1 MATLDDDLAKA
12 VSEGFRLAQGS
23 IINQDL
29 ILSGTGDVTVTLADG
44 SKKTGPSWSKLIA
57 QAGAAGTSA
66 AAAKTSEA
74 NALASKNAAALSATN
89 AATSEDNALASKN
102 AAKTSETNA
111 KASENNAKTSENNSA
126 ASASSA
132 ATSLA
137 AAQLLTSVPYEAA
150 PLPDVWAPLN
160 SDLKLSEGFAPYD
173 KLTISGQVLELPTK
187 SLTFSRAT
195 TATYIDKSG
204 VLRTAAINEPRF
216 EKEGLLIEG
225 QSTNLAIYSS
235 PTQDYSSYFRSGANN
250 TRTFKPEG
258 GVLLTTL
265 TDTGTWW
272 EQNINVANYD
282 PTKPASVSCYLEFP
296 AAAKVRVM
304 LMRYSSEG
312 DIAAA
317 SITVA
322 PGVNKVSVPVL
333 GGAVNQRLGLR
344 ITVDAGTPVSSV
356 IFIDRMQIEESAQ
369 ATSYIPTN
377 GAAATRAA
385 DACTLQR
392 AGNDNYY
399 APFSF
404 SVSVHA
410 NGASFV
416 GADANTRRCI
426 LAIYP
431 SKSEW
436 IISYINNNAGP
447 LGKVAATYGS
457 GNAMTS
463 NLVVDD
469 GAQHVVTFSTDLT
482 TNKVAV
488 DGDIAS
494 VAASA
499 RPIPNPTESDLYKVI
514 YLGASSG
521 SPGGGVRMLNGHLRN
536 LRIWHRALTDNQIKG
551 IR

>member
-12 VSEGFRLAQGS
+12 VSEGFRLAQSS

-57 QAGAAGTSA
+57 AATAAGTSA
-66 AAAKTSEA
+66 AAAKTSET
-74 NALASKNAAALSATN
+74 NALASKNAAATSATN
-89 AATSEDNALASKN
+89 AATSEGNALASKN

-111 KASENNAKTSENNSA
+111 KTSETNAKTSETNAA

-132 ATSLA
+132 AASLA
-137 AAQLLTSVPYEAA
+137 AAQLLTSVPYEEA
-150 PLPDVWAPLN
+150 PFPDVWAPLN
-160 SDLKLSEGFAPYD
+160 DDLRLLAGFAPYD
-173 KLTISGQVLELPTK
+173 RLTISGQVLELPTK

-204 VLRTAAINEPRF
+204 VLRIAAINEPRF

-225 QSTNLAIYSS
+225 QSTNLAVYSS

-317 SITVA
+317 SITAA

-356 IFIDRMQIEESAQ
+356 IFIDRMQIEGSAQ
-369 ATSYIPTN
+369 ATSYIPTD

-385 DACTLQR
+385 DDCTLQR
-392 AGNDNYY
+392 SGNDNYFGPVTF
-399 APFSF
+399 AME
-404 SVSVHA
+404 VHC
-410 NGASFV
+410 NGRTMP
-416 GADANTRRCI
+416 GENTNSRRG
-426 LAIYP
+426 
-431 SKSEW
+431 
-436 IISYINNNAGP
+436 IISYYPSSTEWVFAALNASATTP
-447 LGKVAATYGS
+447 GKPVFCYASPALVGGAT
-457 GNAMTS
+457 AI
-463 NLVVDD
+463 DD
-469 GAQHVVTFSTDLT
+469 GEIHNMSFVSDTINKKVCTDGAVVTSDTITRPTPGNVSAANNTIYIGRGAGSST
-482 TNKVAV
+482 
-488 DGDIAS
+488 
-494 VAASA
+494 
-499 RPIPNPTESDLYKVI
+499 P
-514 YLGASSG
+514 
-521 SPGGGVRMLNGHLRN
+521 GVRMLNGHIRN
-536 LRIWHRALTDNQIKG
+536 LRIWHRALTDNQING
-551 IR
+551 LR

>member
-111 KASENNAKTSENNSA
+111 KTSENNAKTSENNSA

-137 AAQLLTSVPYEAA
+137 AAQLLASVPYEAA

-173 KLTISGQVLELPTK
+173 KLTISSQVLELPTK

-204 VLRTAAINEPRF
+204 VLRIAAINEPRF

-272 EQNINVANYD
+272 EQNINVANFD

-317 SITVA
+317 SITAA

-356 IFIDRMQIEESAQ
+356 IFIDRMQIEGSAQ

-377 GAAATRAA
+377 GSSVTRAA
-385 DACTLQR
+385 DDCTLQR
-392 AGNDNYY
+392 SGNDNYFGPVTF
-399 APFSF
+399 AME
-404 SVSVHA
+404 VHC
-410 NGASFV
+410 NGQTLAGS
-416 GADANTRRCI
+416 DANSRRG
-426 LAIYP
+426 
-431 SKSEW
+431 
-436 IISYINNNAGP
+436 IISYYP
-447 LGKVAATYGS
+447 SSTEWVFAALNSSPG
-457 GNAMTS
+457 
-463 NLVVDD
+463 
-469 GAQHVVTFSTDLT
+469 
-482 TNKVAV
+482 
-488 DGDIAS
+488 
-494 VAASA
+494 
-499 RPIPNPTESDLYKVI
+499 
-514 YLGASSG
+514 SSG
-521 SPGGGVRMLNGHLRN
+521 RPMFCYASPALVGGATAIDDEKIHNMAFVSDTINKKIFTDGEIVTSDTIIKPTPGNVGAANNTIYIGRGAGSAAPGVRMLNGHIRN
-536 LRIWHRALTDNQIKG
+536 LRIWHRALTLNQIKG
-551 IR
+551 LR